1 MPVKLV
7 KKDKKDEENP
17 LPVLTYVRRG
27 VAVTKGNIATLLHE
41 VIMVLNDNEP
51 APENVLN
58 YEDVLPYP

>member
-7 KKDKKDEENP
+7 KKDNKDEENP
-17 LPVLTYVRRG
+17 LPVLNYVRRG
-27 VAVTKGNIATLLHE
+27 VDVTKDNIATLLHE